1 MPPPGPMSLTLQVPP
16 VAQVAAIGS
25 AVTAGGFVT
34 GTVTTGAMVT
44 GTGTVTTGGLATG
57 VVMGA
62 SSAIVGFANT
72 LLSATTGREGV
83 ATSVDSK
90 TGTGS
95 TTPGAITTDACS
107 TAGGSGDVANHSFLL
122 FTTPHTHTTDF
133 FLRTT
138 PGLIHATE
146 RP

>member
-16 VAQVAAIGS
+16 FAQVAAIGG
-25 AVTAGGFVT
+25 A
-34 GTVTTGAMVT
+34 VTTGGLV
-44 GTGTVTTGGLATG
+44 TGTVTTGGLVTGTVTTGGLVTG

-95 TTPGAITTDACS
+95 TTPGATTADACS

>member
-1 MPPPGPMSLTLQVPP
+1 MPPPGPVSPTLQVPP
-16 VAQVAAIGS
+16 SAQVKEIAGVVVSGTVAI
-25 AVTAGGFVT
+25 VT
-34 GTVTTGAMVT
+34 GADGIVWIV
-44 GTGTVTTGGLATG
+44 TG
-57 VVMGA
+57 VVTGG

-90 TGTGS
+90 IGAGS

-138 PGLIHATE
+138 PGFIHDTD

>member
-1 MPPPGPMSLTLQVPP
+1 MPPPGPVSPIAQVPP
-16 VAQVAAIGS
+16 FAHVAA
-25 AVTAGGFVT
+25 VTGTVTTGGFAAGADGTVAIVT
-34 GTVTTGAMVT
+34 GTVTTGAIV
-44 GTGTVTTGGLATG
+44 TG
-57 VVMGA
+57 VVIGG

-95 TTPGAITTDACS
+95 ETPGITTADACS
-107 TAGGSGDVANHSFLL
+107 TAGGNGDVANHSFLL

-138 PGLIHATE
+138 PDLLHATE

>member
-16 VAQVAAIGS
+16 SAQVAAIGG
-25 AVTAGGFVT
+25 AVTTGGFVT
-34 GTVTTGAMVT
+34 GTD
-44 GTGTVTTGGLATG
+44 TTGGLVTG
-57 VVMGA
+57 VVTGG

-90 TGTGS
+90 TGAGS
-95 TTPGAITTDACS
+95 TTPGLTTAVACK
-107 TAGGSGDVANHSFLL
+107 TAGGKGDVACHSFLL
-122 FTTPHTHTTDF
+122 LTTPHTHTTDF

-138 PGLIHATE
+138 PGFIHDTE

>member
-1 MPPPGPMSLTLQVPP
+1 MPPPGPLSPTLNEV
-16 VAQVAAIGS
+16 
-25 AVTAGGFVT
+25 
-34 GTVTTGAMVT
+34 GA
-44 GTGTVTTGGLATG
+44 TGGADGIVAIVTG
-57 VVMGA
+57 VVTGG

-95 TTPGAITTDACS
+95 ETPGATTAVACN
-107 TAGGSGDVANHSFLL
+107 TAGGSGDVASHSFLL
-122 FTTPHTHTTDF
+122 FTTPQTHTTDF
-133 FLRTT
+133 FLRTA
-138 PGLIHATE
+138 PGLIHATD